1 MRRGRVT
8 SSDVG
13 YPDPVA
19 SLADNPFATLT
30 IVVAPAILTNASSV
44 LSLGTGNRIARV
56 VDRTRALRAEL
67 QRIDPS
73 SPARGS
79 YLQQLER
86 LRIRAAMLLR
96 ALRFFYMSI
105 GAFAA
110 AALVS
115 IVGSLLVTIGNPTAY
130 DVMAGI
136 ALISGTIG
144 VAGLVIG
151 CTAMVRETRLAMRFL
166 DEESELASAHTEST
180 I

>member
-1 MRRGRVT
+1 M
-8 SSDVG
+8 
-13 YPDPVA
+13 A
-19 SLADNPFATLT
+19 SLADNPFAALT

-67 QRIDPS
+67 QRVDPTS
-73 SPARGS
+73 AAHATYQR
-79 YLQQLER
+79 QLDR
-86 LRIRAAMLLR
+86 LKTRAAMLLK

-115 IVGSLLVTIGNPTAY
+115 IIGSLLVTLSFPAAFEA
-130 DVMAGI
+130 MAAVGLI
-136 ALISGTIG
+136 AGTVG

-151 CTAMVRETRLAMRFL
+151 CTTMVSEIRLAVRFL
-166 DEESELASAHTEST
+166 EEEADLASRGDDITS
-180 I
+180 